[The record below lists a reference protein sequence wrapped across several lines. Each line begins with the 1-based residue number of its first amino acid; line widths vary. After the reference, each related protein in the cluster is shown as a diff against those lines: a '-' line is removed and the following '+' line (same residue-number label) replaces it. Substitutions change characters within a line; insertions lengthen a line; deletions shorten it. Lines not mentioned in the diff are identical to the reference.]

1 MKQQILDLKGDE
13 SSWPMTLEQA
23 KEARVALMDER
34 SAKVKVMNS
43 KVHLQEVFHYVNI
56 KIVSTLLFV
65 STIDK

>member
-1 MKQQILDLKGDE
+1 
-13 SSWPMTLEQA
+13 MTLEQA

-34 SAKVKVMNS
+34 SAKGEGDEFEGAFTRS
-43 KVHLQEVFHYVNI
+43 FHYVNI